1 MCETSHDDITP
12 AAFVDAGTRKLPVVD
27 LNDMV
32 EELLPVARFIAGEPE
47 VRRTGAGFI
56 GYGATKPGDKV
67 LLAADTHYDWR
78 VVEATA
84 RALRERGAK
93 VDVVTVDVGPDRDF
107 TDLEDQHRDAPSR
120 GRTTRA
126 AGRVCPGW
134 RSWRYGASTTCYATA
149 RAAAFPRHPTAT
161 RPSPG

>member
-1 MCETSHDDITP
+1 MCGISHDDSAP
-12 AAFVDAGTRKLPVVD
+12 AAFVDAGTRKVPVLD

-32 EELLPVARFIAGEPE
+32 EELLPIARFIAGEQE

-56 GYGATKPGDKV
+56 GYGSTKPGDKV

-93 VDVVTVDVGPDRDF
+93 GDVVTVDVGPDRDF
-107 TDLEDQHRDAPSR
+107 TDVEEINTVMRR
-120 GRTTRA
+120 G
-126 AGRVCPGW
+126 
-134 RSWRYGASTTCYATA
+134 
-149 RAAAFPRHPTAT
+149 PR
-161 RPSPG
+161 

>member
-1 MCETSHDDITP
+1 MCGIPHDVITQ
-12 AAFVDAGTRKLPVVD
+12 AAFVDAGTRKIPVVD

-32 EELLPVARFIAGEPE
+32 EELLPIARFVAGEPE

-84 RALRERGAK
+84 RAVRERGAK
-93 VDVVTVDVGPDRDF
+93 GDVG
-107 TDLEDQHRDAPSR
+107 TGEL
-120 GRTTRA
+120 G
-126 AGRVCPGW
+126 PG
-134 RSWRYGASTTCYATA
+134 
-149 RAAAFPRHPTAT
+149 
-161 RPSPG
+161 